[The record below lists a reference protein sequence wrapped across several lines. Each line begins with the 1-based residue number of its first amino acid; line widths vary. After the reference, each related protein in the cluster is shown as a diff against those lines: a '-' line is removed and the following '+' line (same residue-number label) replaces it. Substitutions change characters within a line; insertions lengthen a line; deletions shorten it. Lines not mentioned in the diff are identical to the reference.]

1 MIKMSNINQE
11 PPASLKAL
19 NHDLKDM
26 DVLCIFKIKIGS
38 QNLEH
43 GSINDQWPYPNQDQD
58 AKPQSGPPSILQT
71 PKSEHKGHECSLQFS
86 NQINWNMGVS
96 RLVTKSELRSRS
108 QTPVRNLKQPSKP
121 KSVLNPLMT
130 QIKIDLLFTRG
141 RGNLP
146 SQLFY
151 HVSGQNSPIPKIWV
165 ELTCH
170 HF

>member
-1 MIKMSNINQE
+1 MDQWWIK
-11 PPASLKAL
+11 
-19 NHDLKDM
+19 
-26 DVLCIFKIKIGS
+26 
-38 QNLEH
+38 
-43 GSINDQWPYPNQDQD
+43 DQWPYPNQDQD
-58 AKPQSGPPSILQT
+58 LEPWSRTSSILQT
-71 PKSEHKGHECSLQFS
+71 PKSELKGHECSLQFS

-151 HVSGQNSPIPKIWV
+151 HVSGRNSPIPKIWV